1 MPAPNTIAVPGFQ
14 NAEAYEMQM
23 GRWSR
28 RLAPRL
34 IQFSGLSEGDRV
46 LDVGCGTGSLAFTLA
61 KMADVAEVTG
71 IDLTGPYV
79 EFAHAR
85 NSDPRINFRQA
96 DARAL
101 PFADNSFDRAFSMLV
116 LQFIPDAARAVTEMR
131 RVVRPGGTVTAA
143 VWDVYG
149 GTPHTRLIWDI
160 AGVIDPSIDRPL
172 IRPLS
177 APNELA
183 TLWAEVGFLDVEQ
196 TSLLIRADFSCFDD
210 YWLPFTKGEGPPGL
224 FVAGLTEA
232 TRSALKEHLRL
243 AYLANLPDGL
253 RSFVCVAW
261 ACRGTVPP

>member
-1 MPAPNTIAVPGFQ
+1 MPNPAVPSFQ
-14 NAEAYEMQM
+14 NPDAYEQVM

-28 RLAPRL
+28 RLAPLL
-34 IQFSGLSEGDRV
+34 IRFGGLSVDDRV
-46 LDVGCGTGSLAFTLA
+46 LDVGCGTGSLAFT
-61 KMADVAEVTG
+61 VAEIANVASVTG
-71 IDLTGPYV
+71 IDLTEPYV
-79 EFAHAR
+79 EFARAR

-101 PFADNSFDRAFSMLV
+101 PFEDNSFDRAFSMLV
-116 LQFIPDAARAVTEMR
+116 LQFIPDAARAVGEMC

-160 AGVIDPSIDRPL
+160 AGVLNPSIDRPL

-183 TLWAEVGFLDVEQ
+183 KLWAELGFLDVEQ
-196 TSLLIRADFSCFDD
+196 TSLLIRADFSCFND

-224 FVAGLTEA
+224 FVAGLAEA

-261 ACRGTVPP
+261 ACRGTVLS